1 MSSEIE
7 KNSVIKR
14 KDLNQIDYFESLI
27 SKALEMKIID
37 IDFINHIQIQLLELL
52 KIKIDKF
59 NGIDN
64 SSISSDKAKMIMD
77 SNIYTIGVY
86 LKKFTPDEAIEKLQ
100 KESISNIYDKG
111 RKEIDKKLFVCK
123 ILHQKV
129 LKNMVIT
136 QNETYNDTIIKG
148 IKGFFKIYD
157 PDYNARDMKITADYP
172 LYNNLIGKLEG
183 IEFVEKYLES
193 LYYENEF
200 CKTIPNVEEI
210 LQRYSKGYKNLI
222 TNIFKIMLMQKLG
235 EILSKGKGLQT
246 IYNSFQNKMKE
257 EIYMEVYTAYRK
269 IEIQNIKIKDYIET
283 GIEEIQSEIYNNY
296 KLNNLEKILLFN

>member
-1 MSSEIE
+1 MNLEIE
-7 KNSVIKR
+7 RNSVIR
-14 KDLNQIDYFESLI
+14 REDLSQIDYFESLV
-27 SKALEMKIID
+27 SKALERKVID

-64 SSISSDKAKMIMD
+64 SSISSDKAKVIMD
-77 SNIYTIGVY
+77 SNIYTIGLY
-86 LKKFTPDEAIEKLQ
+86 LKKFTPDESIEKLQ
-100 KESISNIYDKG
+100 KEPIISMYDKG

-129 LKNMVIT
+129 LKNMITT

-183 IEFVEKYLES
+183 IEFIEKYLES

-200 CKTIPNVEEI
+200 CKAIPNVEEI
-210 LQRYSKGYKNLI
+210 LQSYSKDYKNLI
-222 TNIFKIMLMQKLG
+222 INIFSVTLMTTLEKMLPKK
-235 EILSKGKGLQT
+235 EVKK
-246 IYNSFQNKMKE
+246 KE
-257 EIYMEVYTAYRK
+257 EVYANILTVYK
-269 IEIQNIKIKDYIET
+269 KLKIQNTRLNQYIEK
-283 GIEEIQSEIYNNY
+283 GISEIKAEIYNMHTSY
-296 KLNNLEKILLFN
+296 

>member
-1 MSSEIE
+1 MNLEIE
-7 KNSVIKR
+7 RNSVIKR

-27 SKALEMKIID
+27 SKGLEMKIID
-37 IDFINHIQIQLLELL
+37 INFINYIQIQLLELL

-64 SSISSDKAKMIMD
+64 SSISSDKAKVIMD
-77 SNIYTIGVY
+77 SSIYTIGLY

-100 KESISNIYDKG
+100 KESVISIYDKG

-129 LKNMVIT
+129 LKNMVTT

-148 IKGFFKIYD
+148 IKGFSKIYD
-157 PDYNARDMKITADYP
+157 PDYNAQDMKITADYP

-183 IEFVEKYLES
+183 VEFIEKYLES

-210 LQRYSKGYKNLI
+210 LQRYSKDYKNLI
-222 TNIFKIMLMQKLG
+222 INIFSVTLMTTLEKMLPKKEIKTKKELYA
-235 EILSKGKGLQT
+235 EILSAYKKLKIQNTRLNQYIEKG
-246 IYNSFQNKMKE
+246 IS
-257 EIYMEVYTAYRK
+257 
-269 IEIQNIKIKDYIET
+269 EIQA
-283 GIEEIQSEIYNNY
+283 EIYNRY
-296 KLNNLEKILLFN
+296 TSY

>member
-1 MSSEIE
+1 MNLEIE
-7 KNSVIKR
+7 RNSVIR
-14 KDLNQIDYFESLI
+14 REDLSQIDYFESLV
-27 SKALEMKIID
+27 SKALERKVID

-64 SSISSDKAKMIMD
+64 SSISSDKAKVIMD
-77 SNIYTIGVY
+77 SNIYTIGLY
-86 LKKFTPDEAIEKLQ
+86 LKKFTPDESIEQLQ
-100 KESISNIYDKG
+100 KEPIISMYDKG

-129 LKNMVIT
+129 LKNMITT

-183 IEFVEKYLES
+183 IEFIEKYLES

-200 CKTIPNVEEI
+200 CKAIPNVEEI
-210 LQRYSKGYKNLI
+210 LQSYSKDYKNLI
-222 TNIFKIMLMQKLG
+222 INIFSVTLMTTLEKMLPKK
-235 EILSKGKGLQT
+235 EVKK
-246 IYNSFQNKMKE
+246 KE
-257 EIYMEVYTAYRK
+257 EVYANILTVYK
-269 IEIQNIKIKDYIET
+269 KLKIQNTRLNQYIEK
-283 GIEEIQSEIYNNY
+283 GISEIKAEIYNMHTSY
-296 KLNNLEKILLFN
+296 